1 MWIIER
7 LLYFLHWCESEARTY
22 LRRTKPSGKA
32 EAVENQGVL
41 MSQGGQ
47 GIVKS

>member
-7 LLYFLHWCESEARTY
+7 LLYFLHWCEIETRKY

-32 EAVENQGVL
+32 EAVKDQGVL
-41 MSQGGQ
+41 IRQGGQ
-47 GIVKS
+47 EILKS